1 VQGFFEGLWSWV
13 SEAANSAAQWILDNL
28 YKPLVSWFGDIRR
41 LVYQHAKEG
50 MDLVYSWVKDLP
62 WPFVDVAQLVM
73 LPFAV
78 AYSSFKPMFSWIWDN
93 VRPYLEP
100 VWNAVQGAGKW
111 IWDGLGNF
119 VKDPVGALSDGWNW
133 ITSNVK
139 TMFDGALGTV
149 SEWISGAL
157 KGVAS
162 ALGEGL
168 KQLVAWI
175 WQGLQELWNVISG
188 AINWFKESVGGF
200 FQGIF
205 QGFFTQLQEWFA
217 PGTPDEEP
225 VNTIKKG
232 LENFRERMRKLLEE
246 AKASPLDLSKV
257 FTNAWTIA
265 AEAAGIGM
273 LILGLAAAADAS
285 HPLKD
290 WKVSQVAGSMLS
302 WIGLETV
309 VRAPLQIMHEEGVQE
324 ALHQYFRKEYRLTL
338 PDEGDLR
345 TYYLRG
351 YVTEDDVRDVLARFG
366 YEDKWIDAELESWWV
381 IPSISDLITFVVREV
396 ITPEEFYDWAARQ
409 GLSRE
414 WAENYWEA
422 HWRLPSF
429 ENLREA
435 WWRGIISEE
444 EFRKYVVWHDYKP
457 EPRPGISKSDLDI
470 MNELSYELPG
480 KLDLR
485 WMWRWGKITE
495 EEFKDLLAKTG
506 LHPDYLDAVADA
518 YMANELLDERNR
530 FATTLETLYAA
541 GHITEEDFKSK
552 LEEIG
557 FNTDEINLRVERAQ
571 YIIKAKE
578 AEEAAVEAGRGLTSE
593 KRRLATILE
602 KLAYSDVITE
612 DEFKERL
619 GELGFTEEEISLR
632 IDIVNAQKQYL
643 SSKVKAPEPKRL
655 SLTDL
660 RYAWEYGLISDE
672 ELRRG
677 AELEGYTPEDIDLAV
692 SVEQIKALRTE
703 IESVVR
709 EAMYDYRDGWLTRE
723 EFISLMGDLGL
734 PEKLQAYWLARAD
747 MLAEREAREEEYKIH
762 LESYRLGVT
771 SRDDFIAALLRM
783 GMRKDKIAR
792 TIYLE
797 ELRKGGKPDITEI
810 METIE
815 RIARELGIG

>member
-1 VQGFFEGLWSWV
+1 MQNFFEGLWNWI
-13 SEAANSAAQWILDNL
+13 SEAVNAAASWILDNL
-28 YKPLVSWFGDIRR
+28 VN
-41 LVYQHAKEG
+41 
-50 MDLVYSWVKDLP
+50 
-62 WPFVDVAQLVM
+62 PFVDFWYNISGGIYKFSHEAWSITYEVTRDIDWPWSALARFFMFPGAVLYTLV
-73 LPFAV
+73 
-78 AYSSFKPMFSWIWDN
+78 KPLFSWLWDN

-100 VWNAVQGAGKW
+100 VWDAIAGAGKW
-111 IWDGLGNF
+111 IWDGLSNF

-168 KQLVAWI
+168 KQLAAWI

-188 AINWFKESVGGF
+188 AINWFANSVGGF

-232 LENFRERMRKLLEE
+232 LENFRERMRKLIEE
-246 AKASPLDLSKV
+246 AKTSPLDLSKV

-351 YVTEDDVRDVLARFG
+351 YVTEEDVRDVLARFG

-381 IPSISDLITFVVREV
+381 IPGISDLITFVVREV
-396 ITPEEFYDWAARQ
+396 ITPDEFYNWAAKQ

-429 ENLREA
+429 ENIREA
-435 WWRGIISEE
+435 WWRGIISQE

-485 WMWRWGKITE
+485 WMWRWGLIAE
-495 EEFKDLLAKTG
+495 DEFKALLAKTG
-506 LHPDYLDAVADA
+506 IHPDYLDAVADA
-518 YMANELLDERNR
+518 YMKNELLDERNR
-530 FATTLETLYAA
+530 FATTLETLYSA
-541 GHITEEDFKSK
+541 GKISEEDFKSK
-552 LEEIG
+552 MAEIG
-557 FNTDEINLRVERAQ
+557 FSDEEINLRAERAQ
-571 YIIKAKE
+571 YLIKARE
-578 AEEAAVEAGRGLTSE
+578 TEEEAVESGRGLTSE

-619 GELGFTEEEISLR
+619 GELGFTEDEISLR
-632 IDIVNAQKQYL
+632 IEIVKAYKEYL

-660 RYAWEYGLISDE
+660 RYAWEYGLITDE

-677 AELEGYTPEDIDLAV
+677 AELEGYTPEDVDLAV

-709 EAMYDYRDGWLTRE
+709 EAMYDYRDGWLTRD
-723 EFISLMGDLGL
+723 EFISLMGALGL
-734 PEKLQAYWLARAD
+734 PEKLQSYWLARAD
-747 MLAEREAREEEYKIH
+747 MLAEREAREEEYKIL
-762 LESYRLGVT
+762 LESYRLGIIDEDT
-771 SRDDFIAALLRM
+771 FRSELARLGMRDD
-783 GMRKDKIAR
+783 KIER
-792 TIYLE
+792 VIYLE
-797 ELRKGGKPDITEI
+797 NLRKAGK
-810 METIE
+810 
-815 RIARELGIG
+815 AS

>member
-1 VQGFFEGLWSWV
+1 MTNWPWPLDAVQGFFEGLWNWV
-13 SEAANSAAQWILDNL
+13 SDCANAAAQWVLDNL
-28 YKPLVSWFGDIRR
+28 YRPLANWLDSIRR

-50 MDLVYSWVKDLP
+50 MDMVYTWVKDLP
-62 WPFVDVAQLVM
+62 WPFVDAAQLIL
-73 LPFAV
+73 LPVAV
-78 AYSSFKPMFSWIWDN
+78 AYSTFKPMFSWIWDN

-100 VWNAVQGAGKW
+100 VWNAIQGAGKW
-111 IWDGLGNF
+111 IWDGLSNF

-133 ITSNVK
+133 ITSNVR

-157 KGVAS
+157 SGVAG
-162 ALGEGL
+162 ALGGAL
-168 KQLVAWI
+168 QQLVAWI

-188 AINWFKESVGGF
+188 AINWFKENVGGF
-200 FQGIF
+200 FHGIIT
-205 QGFFTQLQEWFA
+205 GFFSQIEAWFA
-217 PGTPDEEP
+217 PSTPTKEMIQP
-225 VNTIKKG
+225 IQKA
-232 LENFRERMRKLLEE
+232 LENYRKRLEE
-246 AKASPLDLSKV
+246 LVRKAAESPINLDKLHV
-257 FTNAWTIA
+257 NAITA
-265 AEAAGIGM
+265 AVEAAGVALSIYG
-273 LILGLAAAADAS
+273 IATAIDAS
-285 HPLKD
+285 HPMKD
-290 WKVSQVAGSMLS
+290 WGMKDLTKAIVA
-302 WIGLETV
+302 WTGLDIAIS
-309 VRAPLQIMHEEGVQE
+309 APIRIMHEEGIQE
-324 ALHQYFRKEYRLTL
+324 GLRQFFRRQFKFTL

-351 YVTEDDVRDVLARFG
+351 YVTEEDVRDVLARMG

-381 IPSISDLITFVVREV
+381 IPGISDLITFVVREV

-429 ENLREA
+429 ENIREA

-480 KLDLR
+480 KLDVR

-495 EEFKDLLAKTG
+495 DEFKDLLAKTG

-518 YMANELLDERNR
+518 YMKNELLDERNR
-530 FATTLETLYAA
+530 FATTLETLYSA
-541 GHITEEDFKSK
+541 GKITEEEFKSK
-552 LEEIG
+552 MAEIG
-557 FNTDEINLRVERAQ
+557 FSDEEINLRAERAQ
-571 YIIKAKE
+571 YLIKARE
-578 AEEAAVEAGRGLTSE
+578 TEEEAVESGRGLTSE

-619 GELGFTEEEISLR
+619 GELGFTEEEIGLR
-632 IDIVNAQKQYL
+632 IDIVKAYKQYL

-660 RYAWEYGLISDE
+660 RYAWEYGLITDE
-672 ELRRG
+672 ELKKG
-677 AELEGYTPEDIDLAV
+677 AELEGYTPEDVDMAV

-723 EFISLMGDLGL
+723 EFVSLMADLGL
-734 PEKLQAYWLARAD
+734 PEKLQSYWLARAD
-747 MLAEREAREEEYKIH
+747 MLAEREAREEEYKIL
-762 LESYRLGVT
+762 LESYRLGIIDEDT
-771 SRDDFIAALLRM
+771 FRSELARL
-783 GMRKDKIAR
+783 GMRSDKIER
-792 TIYLE
+792 VIYLE
-797 ELRKGGKPDITEI
+797 NLRKAGK
-810 METIE
+810 
-815 RIARELGIG
+815 AS

>member
-1 VQGFFEGLWSWV
+1 MTGWPWPLDAVQGWFEGLWNWI
-13 SEAANSAAQWILDNL
+13 SEAVNSAASWVLDNVF
-28 YKPLVSWFGDIRR
+28 KPIVDWTTPIWDKLSEIAR
-41 LVYQHAKEG
+41 EG
-50 MDLVYSWVKDLP
+50 REITGELVKDLP
-62 WPFVDVAQLVM
+62 WPWNRFIEFFLYPAALV
-73 LPFAV
+73 
-78 AYSSFKPMFSWIWDN
+78 YSLTKPMFSWIWDN

-100 VWNAVQGAGKW
+100 VWNAIQGAGKW
-111 IWDGLGNF
+111 IWDGLSNF

-157 KGVAS
+157 SGVAS
-162 ALGEGL
+162 ALGGAL
-168 KQLVAWI
+168 QQLVAWI

-188 AINWFKESVGGF
+188 AINWFAKNVGGF

-205 QGFFTQLQEWFA
+205 KGFYDQISEWFS
-217 PGTPDEEP
+217 PGSPEKEVLESAKKVVESLQLRLKRIMEESM
-225 VNTIKKG
+225 K
-232 LENFRERMRKLLEE
+232 
-246 AKASPLDLSKV
+246 SPADITSLHRW
-257 FTNAWTIA
+257 AWTVA
-265 AEAAGIGM
+265 AEVAGIM
-273 LILGLAAAADAS
+273 LTLFGVATAVDAS
-285 HPLKD
+285 HPVKD
-290 WKVSQVAGSMLS
+290 WGAKEV
-302 WIGLETV
+302 IGNIIAWMGLDV
-309 VRAPLQIMHEEGVQE
+309 ILRAPLQIMHEEGVQE
-324 ALHQYFRKEYRLTL
+324 ALHQFFRKEYRLAL

-351 YVTEDDVRDVLARFG
+351 YVTEEDVRDVLARFG
-366 YEDKWIDAELESWWV
+366 YEDKWIDAEIKSWQI
-381 IPSISDLITFVVREV
+381 IPGVSDLITFVVREV
-396 ITPEEFYDWAARQ
+396 ISPEDFYGWAAKQ
-409 GLSRE
+409 GLSE
-414 WAENYWEA
+414 YWAKNYWEA

-444 EFRKYVVWHDYKP
+444 EFRKYIVWHDYKP

-495 EEFKDLLAKTG
+495 DEFKDLLAKTG
-506 LHPDYLDAVADA
+506 IHPDYLDKVAEA

-541 GHITEEDFKSK
+541 KRITEEEFRRK

-557 FNTDEINLRVERAQ
+557 FSSNEIDLRVERAQ
-571 YIIKAKE
+571 YRMKATQV
-578 AEEAAVEAGRGLTSE
+578 EEEAVEAGRGLTSE

-602 KLAYSDVITE
+602 KLAYSDVISL
-612 DEFKERL
+612 DDFKARL
-619 GELGFTEEEISLR
+619 EELGFTEEEISLR
-632 IDIVNAQKQYL
+632 IDIVNAQKKYL

-660 RYAWEYGLISDE
+660 RYAWEYGLITDE

-723 EFISLMGDLGL
+723 EFISLMADLGL
-734 PEKLQAYWLARAD
+734 PERLQAYWLARAD
-747 MLAEREAREEEYKIH
+747 MLAEREAREEEYKIF
-762 LESYRLGVT
+762 LESYRLGIIDEST
-771 SRDDFIAALLRM
+771 FRSELRRL
-783 GMRKDKIAR
+783 GMREDKIER
-792 TIYLE
+792 VIYLE
-797 ELRKGGKPDITEI
+797 NLRKAGK
-810 METIE
+810 
-815 RIARELGIG
+815 AS